1 MEVNKKILA
10 LVSGGPDSI
19 CMLHKMFTDNRYSD
33 CYIYVLHVID
43 NNSESAYELAKV
55 TAESVLKISE
65 STGFTNYQLEIK
77 SSEDISPS
85 ETRMRNI
92 RKKYAMEIIK
102 QFNISEVYTGHHMN
116 DEIENKL
123 ISIFKNRINNL
134 YLNKNPKTYQSIKIL
149 SDMTKEEVI
158 QYCID
163 NNLNYTID
171 KSNKDNNNIRNIIR
185 NILMPSIYSLNDYDQ
200 YLNSLNSFFN
210 RNNELNNL
218 LNINCQKFIDDN
230 CSFIYCGNIAIVEI
244 DNQDISIEML
254 KEVIRFIL
262 AREFNIHVT
271 SENLNQFE
279 KRYFNESFINGE
291 LSYSINA
298 NCIIY
303 YSQKTEMLTLQVTG
317 K

>member
-1 MEVNKKILA
+1 
-10 LVSGGPDSI
+10 
-19 CMLHKMFTDNRYSD
+19 
-33 CYIYVLHVID
+33 
-43 NNSESAYELAKV
+43 
-55 TAESVLKISE
+55 
-65 STGFTNYQLEIK
+65 
-77 SSEDISPS
+77 
-85 ETRMRNI
+85 
-92 RKKYAMEIIK
+92 
-102 QFNISEVYTGHHMN
+102 MN

-134 YLNKNPKTYQSIKIL
+134 YLNKKPKTYQSIKIL

-158 QYCID
+158 QYCIN
-163 NNLNYTID
+163 NNLKYIID
-171 KSNKDNNNIRNIIR
+171 DSNKDNNNIRNIIR
-185 NILMPSIYSLNDYDQ
+185 NIFMPSIYGLNYHNQ

-218 LNINCQKFIDDN
+218 LNINCEKFIGDN
-230 CSFIYCGNIAIVEI
+230 CSFIYCGNITIVEI

-262 AREFNIHVT
+262 AQEFNIHVT